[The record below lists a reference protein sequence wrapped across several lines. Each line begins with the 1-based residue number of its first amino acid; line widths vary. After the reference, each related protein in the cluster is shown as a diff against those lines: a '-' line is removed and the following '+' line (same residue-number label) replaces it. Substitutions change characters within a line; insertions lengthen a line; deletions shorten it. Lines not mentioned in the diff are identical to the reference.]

1 MAPFRMRPMNPPVTS
16 WAGRRVWII
25 GASSGIGAATAR
37 LLRQHGARLAVSARS
52 AASLQELANELE
64 SELESELASETA
76 ADHPHGVTILPLDVT
91 DAVAVVEAAQTLR
104 RLWGGIDLVLVAA
117 GVYQPMRAQDIDPA
131 VAGTILDTNVKGA
144 YNVLGATVP
153 MLRAQG
159 HGAVALVASVAGYS
173 GLPKALA
180 YGPSKAA
187 LINLCEALYYDLH
200 PAGIGVHLISPGF
213 VSTRLTAAND
223 FTMPALITAEQA
235 AREIV
240 RGIEGGEF
248 DIHFPKRF
256 SRTLKLL
263 RLLPYR
269 LYFPA
274 LRRITGL

>member
-1 MAPFRMRPMNPPVTS
+1 MNPPVTS

-37 LLRQHGARLAVSARS
+37 LLRQHGARLALSARS
-52 AASLQELANELE
+52 GAALHDIANELAND
-64 SELESELASETA
+64 LASETA
-76 ADHPHGVTILPLDVT
+76 TDQPHGVTILPLDVT
-91 DAVAVVEAAQTLR
+91 DAAAVIEAAQTLR
-104 RLWGGIDLVLVAA
+104 RLWGGIDLVLFAA
-117 GVYQPMRAQDIDPA
+117 GVYQPMRAQDIDP
-131 VAGTILDTNVKGA
+131 VAAGAILDTNVKGA

-159 HGAVALVASVAGYS
+159 QGAVALVASVAGYS

-180 YGPSKAA
+180 YGPGKAA

-200 PAGIGVHLISPGF
+200 PAGIGVYLISPGF
-213 VSTRLTAAND
+213 VATRLTAAND

-256 SRTLKLL
+256 SRMLKLL